1 MSILWLIVGSS
12 VVVKNHSS
20 LQGKSSFYPKGIL
33 AGWLAFKA
41 SISLEKSTMEYKH
54 PWIPITKDTEKE
66 MLTSIGKKNLEDLFS
81 NIPEKFL
88 VKHDLNLPDSH
99 SEFEVSERI
108 QELAEKNKPAFD
120 GSVFLGAGVSLHY
133 IPAIVPA
140 LAGRSEFLT
149 SYTSYQAEISQ
160 GMLQTLFEYQSLLA
174 EILQIDVVN
183 SSMYDMSTGVAEAAR
198 MAVRVKKKRSKFL
211 IPGTINPEHYEVI
224 QTYTEPADIEVVKI
238 DYDNDTGLM
247 SLSDLES
254 KMDDQVAGVYVE
266 NPSHLGFIETQVD
279 DIARIVHEN
288 GALLVAGV
296 DILSL
301 GILRPP
307 GDYNADIIVAEGQH
321 LGSPVS
327 YGGPLLGIFGCI
339 NNRKLIYQLP
349 GRLVGLTRTEEEPYE
364 NGYVLTL
371 SPREQHIRREK
382 ATSNICSNQA
392 LSAVTAAVYM
402 SVLGPSG
409 IEQIGE
415 TIALKANYAAKLLNG
430 IDGVK
435 APAIGQFIWKE
446 FVVQFEKGITA
457 NQIHEGLLQHGI
469 QGGKILT
476 DEFPD
481 LGESMLFCVTEI
493 HTQQDIDTLV
503 QTVSDLVSKGGA
515 TK

>member
-1 MSILWLIVGSS
+1 
-12 VVVKNHSS
+12 
-20 LQGKSSFYPKGIL
+20 
-33 AGWLAFKA
+33 
-41 SISLEKSTMEYKH
+41 MEYKH

-66 MLTSIGKKNLEDLFS
+66 MLDSIGKKSLEDLFS
-81 NIPEKFL
+81 NISKEFR
-88 VKHDLNLPDSH
+88 VNHDLKLPESH

-108 QELAEKNKPAFD
+108 HELASKNKLASD
-120 GSVFLGAGVSLHY
+120 GSVFLGSGVGMHY

-140 LAGRSEFLT
+140 LAGRSEFVT

-198 MAVRVKKKRSKFL
+198 MTFRVKKNRSKFL
-211 IPGTINPEHYEVI
+211 VPGTINPEFYDVI
-224 QTYTEPADIEVVKI
+224 HTYTEPAGIEVVKI
-238 DYDNDTGLM
+238 GYDNATGLM
-247 SLSDLES
+247 SLSDLKA
-254 KMDDQVAGVYVE
+254 KMDDQVAGVYIE
-266 NPSHLGFIETQVD
+266 TPSHLGFIETQID
-279 DIARIVHEN
+279 EIAKIIHEN
-288 GALLVAGV
+288 DALLVAGV

-307 GDYNADIIVAEGQH
+307 GDYGADIVVAEGQH

-339 NNRKLIYQLP
+339 NDRKLIYQLP
-349 GRLVGLTRTEEEPYE
+349 GRLVGMTRTEEEPFE

-392 LSAVTAAVYM
+392 LAAVTAAIYM

-409 IEQIGE
+409 LQQIGE
-415 TIALKANYAAKLLNG
+415 TITLKANYAAKQLNA
-430 IDGVK
+430 IKGVK
-435 APAIGQFIWKE
+435 APAIGESFWNE
-446 FVVQFEKGITA
+446 FVVQFENGATSQQVH
-457 NQIHEGLLQHGI
+457 NGLLKAGI
-469 QGGKILT
+469 QGGKILNNT
-476 DEFPD
+476 FPE

-493 HTQQDIDTLV
+493 HTQQDIDKLV
-503 QTVSDLVSKGGA
+503 TTVQQIVSNGGA
-515 TK
+515 MK

>member
-1 MSILWLIVGSS
+1 M
-12 VVVKNHSS
+12 
-20 LQGKSSFYPKGIL
+20 
-33 AGWLAFKA
+33 
-41 SISLEKSTMEYKH
+41 MEYKH

-66 MLTSIGKKNLEDLFS
+66 MLASIGKKSLDDLFS
-81 NIPEKFL
+81 NIPVKFR
-88 VKHDLNLPDSH
+88 VEHELNLPSSH

-108 QELAEKNKPAFD
+108 QELAGKNKTASD
-120 GSVFLGAGVSLHY
+120 GSVFLGAGVGMHY

-140 LAGRSEFLT
+140 LAGRSEFVT

-211 IPGTINPEHYEVI
+211 VPGTINPEFFEVL
-224 QTYTEPADIEVVKI
+224 QTYTEPADIEIIKI
-238 DYDNDTGLM
+238 DYDKITGLM
-247 SLSDLES
+247 SISDLES
-254 KMDDQVAGVYVE
+254 KMAEQVAGVYVE
-266 NPSHLGFIETQVD
+266 TPSHLGFIETQVD
-279 DIARIVHEN
+279 EIARIVHES
-288 GALLVAGV
+288 GGLLVAGV

-307 GDYNADIIVAEGQH
+307 GDYGADIIVAEGQH

-327 YGGPLLGIFGCI
+327 FGGPLLGIFGCI
-339 NNRKLIYQLP
+339 NDRKLIYQLP

-364 NGYVLTL
+364 AGYMLTL

-392 LSAVTAAVYM
+392 LAAVTAAIYM

-415 TIALKANYAAKLLNG
+415 TIVMKANYAAKKLDA
-430 IDGVK
+430 IKGVK
-435 APAIGQFIWKE
+435 APAIGEAIWKE
-446 FVVQFEKGITA
+446 FVVQFENGITA
-457 NQIHEGLLQHGI
+457 QQVHEHLLQHGI
-469 QGGKILT
+469 NGGKILSK
-476 DEFPD
+476 EFPD

-493 HTQQDIDTLV
+493 HTQQDIDKLV
-503 QTVSDLVSKGGA
+503 ETVGDIVANGGA